1 LMERVSMAVLMAAVV
16 VWAVVRAVMV
26 RVAV

>member
-1 LMERVSMAVLMAAVV
+1 MERVSMAVLMAAVV

>member
-1 LMERVSMAVLMAAVV
+1 MMERVSMAVLMAAVV